1 MAKIT
6 VKIDSSS
13 CIAAAACLDSAPK
26 FFRLDEDSVANVV
39 DTEGDGGFEKELDVT
54 PDELAAIKEAVQ
66 GCPSSAISIVR

>member
-6 VKIDSSS
+6 VKIDSSA

-39 DTEGDGGFEKELDVT
+39 DSEGDGGFEKELDVT
-54 PDELAAIKEAVQ
+54 PDELKAIEEAVQ

>member
-6 VKIDSSS
+6 VKIDSSA

-39 DTEGDGGFEKELDVT
+39 DPEGDGGFEKELDVT
-54 PDELAAIKEAVQ
+54 PDELAAIEEAVQ